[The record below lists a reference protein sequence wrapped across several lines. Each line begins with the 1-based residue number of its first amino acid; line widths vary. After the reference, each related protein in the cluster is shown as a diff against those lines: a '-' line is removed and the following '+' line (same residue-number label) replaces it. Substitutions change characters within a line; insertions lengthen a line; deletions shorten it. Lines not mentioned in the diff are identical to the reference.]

1 MLKMNRLTVPLRRS
15 AAAPVMFRDIPSFLL
30 ALSSLTAS
38 ALLAAYPPVVHAAD
52 GLPVKESGTRLS
64 QVQTAY
70 GEPQGRQ
77 MRRYQAFARNAELP
91 QIMVRDQ
98 TTIEVG
104 AGFKVD
110 TSRLAKLPIREAE
123 SLAGQFRVPTALII
137 RLAQRVPATPPP
149 DAAQFARELRTAVID
164 YRFLQGEWGRYHPG
178 VEGQP
183 TRAAAL
189 EALQAGD
196 IPKAWALYDSLSRP
210 QPPGNLRVVTV
221 P

>member
-1 MLKMNRLTVPLRRS
+1 
-15 AAAPVMFRDIPSFLL
+15 MFRDIPSFLL

-52 GLPVKESGTRLS
+52 GLPVKESGARLS

-104 AGFKVD
+104 EILKVD
-110 TSRLAKLPIREAE
+110 ASRLAKLSIREVE
-123 SLAGQFRVPTALII
+123 SLAGQFGVPAALIT
-137 RLAQRVPATPPP
+137 RLAQRVSPTPPP

-164 YRFLQGEWGRYHPG
+164 HRFLQGEWGRYHPG

-196 IPKAWALYDSLSRP
+196 IPKAWVLYDSLSRP